1 VNPAR
6 SFGPAIVRAV
16 TGDITP
22 LTQVWVFIV
31 GPLAGALLAA
41 VVYMLL
47 TSEKKTPAEET
58 ETIDADDIKA
68 DALDGEAVATAEA
81 NAASEEA

>member
-1 VNPAR
+1 
-6 SFGPAIVRAV
+6 
-16 TGDITP
+16 
-22 LTQVWVFIV
+22 
-31 GPLAGALLAA
+31 
-41 VVYMLL
+41 MLL